1 MMRVLLAAGFAA
13 ALAATAAAQQT
24 FEQQTWSAAAV
35 TGTVDEAGLSM
46 FQANSTGSVSIK
58 SSVASGTLE
67 IRYNLSHMP
76 IVIRKPFDPQ
86 DDGPDQRIFLRAR
99 LRDTGAGS
107 RVIVRLQQLNLDT
120 SELQTLAT
128 FDSDDPANPAFPST
142 SYGLYT
148 TRLNVPSTFQFDF
161 SRFAYYV
168 EAQLIKTSSSAN
180 PGLMAVQICTPGGAC
195 EET

>member
-1 MMRVLLAAGFAA
+1 MTRLVLAAGIAA
-13 ALAATAAAQQT
+13 ALAATAAAQT
-24 FEQQTWSAAAV
+24 IEQQVWSAAGV
-35 TGTVDEAGLSM
+35 TGTVDEVGLSM
-46 FQANSTGSVSIK
+46 FQANSSGSVSIK

-76 IVIRKPFDPQ
+76 FVQRKPFDPN

-99 LRDTGAGS
+99 LRDTGAGA

-120 SELQTLAT
+120 GELQTLAT
-128 FDSDDPANPAFPST
+128 LDSDDPRNPALVST
-142 SYGLYT
+142 SYFLYT
-148 TRLNVPSTFQFDF
+148 TRLNVPSTFNFDF
-161 SRFAYYV
+161 SRFAYFV